1 MRVFGFLMFFY
12 VIGSKEVDP
21 PRNIFW
27 DFKKPKKTEKSTK
40 TGSGARFNG
49 KMTAGESVFL
59 NGFSG
64 KTGGYPEIDER
75 WGGSVPRFSTSM

>member
-1 MRVFGFLMFFY
+1 
-12 VIGSKEVDP
+12 
-21 PRNIFW
+21 
-27 DFKKPKKTEKSTK
+27 
-40 TGSGARFNG
+40 
-49 KMTAGESVFL
+49 L